1 MISMPHTQ
9 PLLRTALRSVIL
21 LTLSMGSA
29 MGQRAPADA
38 SPDGAA
44 IAARTYAKWVD
55 SRGNILL
62 PTEFATDWT
71 HLGSWAV
78 LEKDQVKD
86 LHGVYA
92 PKEEVQHFRSNGRF
106 PDGAVLVKEVRHAR
120 GSAHTT
126 GHAFWAEDVAVWF
139 VMIKDEKG
147 RFPGNPIWGEG
158 WGWGLFKGADPARQ
172 AATDYKKDCMGCHT
186 PVKDKDWLYTYAYPV
201 LGPTAIA
208 QAPAKLAASA
218 AKPGAPT
225 SGAAVFERCVSCHS
239 LTPDK
244 HGIGPSLAG
253 VAGRKAG
260 SSSGFAYSAA
270 MKNSAVVWGRETLDR
285 HLRDVK
291 GFIPGNNMAYMFAA
305 GVQQEQE
312 RAALIEYLLSK

>member
-1 MISMPHTQ
+1 M
-9 PLLRTALRSVIL
+9 
-21 LTLSMGSA
+21 
-29 MGQRAPADA
+29 
-38 SPDGAA
+38 SPDAVKRLTTDVQRLAVPVLSHRVQVKRGGGDLESTRKA
-44 IAARTYAKWVD
+44 IERVLAAR
-55 SRGNILL
+55 L
-62 PTEFATDWT
+62 
-71 HLGSWAV
+71 
-78 LEKDQVKD
+78 DQEPV
-86 LHGVYA
+86 
-92 PKEEVQHFRSNGRF
+92 
-106 PDGAVLVKEVRHAR
+106 
-120 GSAHTT
+120 
-126 GHAFWAEDVAVWF
+126 AE
-139 VMIKDEKG
+139 
-147 RFPGNPIWGEG
+147 
-158 WGWGLFKGADPARQ
+158 
-172 AATDYKKDCMGCHT
+172 
-186 PVKDKDWLYTYAYPV
+186 
-201 LGPTAIA
+201 
-208 QAPAKLAASA
+208 QAPAKPAVSA